1 MLRSKPSSPKLAV
14 VLGVPLG
21 LAPKLSV
28 SDMELGPGT
37 YTMTPKL
44 PLPIGA
50 ENPLNA
56 NGSQGMLAKSEPQS
70 SVLCI
75 LVAAPEQERM
85 K

>member
-1 MLRSKPSSPKLAV
+1 MPPKAGLLPTGMPALEHGMSKS
-14 VLGVPLG
+14 
-21 LAPKLSV
+21 PKLSV

-37 YTMTPKL
+37 DTMNPKL
-44 PLPIGA
+44 PLPTGA
-50 ENPLNA
+50 ENSLNA

-75 LVAAPEQERM
+75 LVAAPEQERV

>member
-1 MLRSKPSSPKLAV
+1 MLRSKCSSPKLAV

-28 SDMELGPGT
+28 SDMELGP

-44 PLPIGA
+44 PLPTGA

-56 NGSQGMLAKSEPQS
+56 HGSQGMLAKNEPQF

-75 LVAAPEQERM
+75 LVAAPEQERV